1 MGMGKNKEI
10 NAVKSQMWSFLMKYG
25 QKANI
30 SNLEDYV
37 NQLITA
43 VTQKT
48 AGQRKGDEQK
58 GRIDWDEL
66 DMILMSIVIE
76 ATALVLS
83 GELDKLKTDEELKN
97 SIKFDSV
104 ADKTP

>member
-1 MGMGKNKEI
+1 MGMDKSKEL
-10 NAVKSQMWSFLMKYG
+10 NTVKSQMWSFLMKYG

-30 SNLEDYV
+30 SSLEDYV

-48 AGQRKGDEQK
+48 AGQRKGDDKK

-66 DMILMSIVIE
+66 DAILMSIVIE

-83 GELDKLKTDEELKN
+83 GELDKLKTEEELKN